1 MERKAFLDKVLAY
14 GKAEGFAECEVFY
27 RGGKAFEVLI
37 MEGEV
42 SNYENSKEEGISFRG
57 NIDGRTGY
65 AYTEQLSEDA
75 IPFLVKTAKENAAL
89 LSPEDI
95 EDLYEGEETYPELEG
110 VNEELE
116 QLAVSE
122 KIAAAMKMEMA
133 ALAGAEE
140 VASLDYCALGTALAE
155 IAIKNTKGLDV
166 SFAKNFATAYVSAIA
181 RKGDETKTGT
191 YFWKAQDWNDF
202 EPEETGRKAA
212 ERAASHLGAS
222 SVPSGK
228 YDVILDGRAVVSLL
242 GAFAGIF
249 FAESVQKGFS
259 MLNDKT
265 GEKIASEKVT
275 LRDDALLKGGYGTQ
289 PFDSEG
295 VSGKNKAVI
304 EKGVLKTLLYN
315 RKTAKKDGVKST
327 GNGFKA
333 GLTGSVKTSTTNFY
347 LEKGGISQ
355 DALFSQMGDGLFITS
370 LMGLHSG
377 CNAVSGDFSLSA
389 EGFRI
394 EDGKQGQPV
403 EQITIAGNFYK
414 LLEAVEELADDLY
427 FGSNAVGSPSV
438 LVRGLD
444 IAGM

>member
-1 MERKAFLDKVLAY
+1 MERKEFLDKVLAY
-14 GKAEGFAECEVFY
+14 GKQEGFAECEVFY

-42 SNYENSKEEGISFRG
+42 ANYENSKEEGLSFRG

-65 AYTEQLSEDA
+65 AYTEQLSEEA
-75 IPFLVKTAKENAAL
+75 IPYLVNMAKENAAL
-89 LSPEDI
+89 LSPEDR
-95 EDLYEGEETYPELEG
+95 EDLYEGEETYPELDG

-116 QLAVSE
+116 QLKVE
-122 KIAAAMKMEMA
+122 DKINAAMRMEQA

-140 VASLDYCALGTALAE
+140 VASLDYCALGTGMAE

-181 RKGDETKTGT
+181 KKGEETKTGS

-202 EPEETGRKAA
+202 DPEATGREAA
-212 ERAASHLGAS
+212 KRAASHLGAA

-228 YDVILDGRAVVSLL
+228 YDIILDGRAMVSLL
-242 GAFAGIF
+242 GAFAGVF
-249 FAESVQKGFS
+249 FAENVQKGFS
-259 MLNDKT
+259 LLNDKT
-265 GEKIASEKVT
+265 GQVIASEKVT
-275 LRDDALLKGGYGTQ
+275 LRDDALLEGGYGTQ

-295 VSGKNKAVI
+295 VSGRNKAVI

-315 RKTAKKDGVKST
+315 RKTAKKDGVPST

-333 GLTGSVKTSTTNFY
+333 GLTGSVKTGTTNFY
-347 LEKGGISQ
+347 LANGE
-355 DALFSQMGDGLFITS
+355 FSQEELFKQMGEGLFITS
-370 LMGLHSG
+370 FMGLHAG
-377 CNAVSGDFSLSA
+377 TNAVSGDFSLSA
-389 EGFRI
+389 EGFRV
-394 EDGKQGQPV
+394 EGGKQGRPV
-403 EQITIAGNFYK
+403 EQITIAGNFYR
-414 LLEAVEELADDLY
+414 LLENVEEMADDLY
-427 FGSNAVGSPSV
+427 FGSSGVGSPSV